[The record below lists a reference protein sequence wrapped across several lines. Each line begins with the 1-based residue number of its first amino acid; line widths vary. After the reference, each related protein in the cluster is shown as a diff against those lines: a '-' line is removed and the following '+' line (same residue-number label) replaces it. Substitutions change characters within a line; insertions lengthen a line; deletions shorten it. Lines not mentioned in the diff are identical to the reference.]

1 METLIKCKDLR
12 FTYQDTEV
20 LHGINFEVKRGEIVG
35 LLGKN
40 GAGKSTSI
48 NILMGFLEPDS
59 GVCEVFGKPCYSLS
73 PAERMRIGLLH
84 EGFTQYNFMTIGEI
98 EKFYSA
104 FYPNWDRDVY
114 YRLIDRLKVPYSRKI
129 TRLSCGQRSQITLG
143 LILAQQAELLILD
156 DYSLGLDVGYR
167 RLFLDF
173 LREYISKSNSTVLL
187 TSHIVAELDDMLDRV
202 IIVQRGD
209 IICDRSREDLLN
221 SFHRYD
227 IPLSEASLALVEG
240 DGPLHHVD
248 QTTRFVSVYTY
259 ASEDEIKSYLSNK
272 SVDLWAGAQ
281 LYNMSI
287 EDAFVGLTGRY

>member
-1 METLIKCKDLR
+1 METLIKCENLR

-20 LHGINFEVKRGEIVG
+20 LHGINFEVNRGEIVG

-59 GVCEVFGKPCYSLS
+59 GKCEVFGQPSHKLS
-73 PAERMRIGLLH
+73 PAERVRIGLLH

-114 YRLIDRLKVPYSRKI
+114 YKLIDKLKVPYSRKV
-129 TRLSCGQRSQITLG
+129 TRLSCGQRSQVTLG

-173 LREYISKSNSTVLL
+173 LREYITKSNATVLL

-209 IICDRSREDLLN
+209 IIADKTRDDLLT
-221 SFHRYD
+221 SFNRYD
-227 IPLSEASLALVEG
+227 IPLSDASMKLVSG
-240 DGPLHHVD
+240 DGPLYHVD

-259 ASEDEIKSYLSNK
+259 AKEDEIKSYLSGR
-272 SVDLWAGAQ
+272 STDLWKDAQ
-281 LYNMSI
+281 HYNMSI